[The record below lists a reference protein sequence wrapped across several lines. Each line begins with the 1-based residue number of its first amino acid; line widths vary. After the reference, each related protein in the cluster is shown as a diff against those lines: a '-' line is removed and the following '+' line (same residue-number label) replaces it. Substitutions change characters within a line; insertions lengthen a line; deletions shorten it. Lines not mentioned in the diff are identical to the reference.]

1 MTVVSVASFIQA
13 NSHPAHGDRRWLEA
27 LAGRGGVIP
36 KTATFTDLKVSQR
49 GAGANMS
56 VDVAA
61 GQCYV
66 TGTESSTQGVY
77 HCDNVGVE
85 NKTITASNPTNP
97 RRDLIVARIKD
108 VEYSGA
114 ANEFLLD
121 VIAGT
126 PAGSPADPTVPAN
139 CIVLARVAVAA
150 NATSI
155 TNANITDL
163 RNNYTAVTGSSV
175 IGNQQK
181 ALAHGGVIPCLST
194 SRPTIAIY
202 EGMHIYETDTQVLRV
217 YNGTTWLPTTAAGRA
232 YATSGSVI
240 NGTISLNTDTQD
252 FLKGGMTFASNGLVV
267 PIAGIYQCNGM
278 VKVQPPSAGVT
289 FTAALMINGTLA
301 RYGMQHLTQAS
312 YEVRVVND
320 LMSLSAGERVNVG
333 YSWSGTTTALQIDAT
348 GLSNY
353 VSVALVSF

>member
-1 MTVVSVASFIQA
+1 MTVVPVASFIQA
-13 NSHPAHGDRRWLEA
+13 NSHPAHGDRRWLQA
-27 LAGRGGVIP
+27 LIGGRGGVIP
-36 KTATFTDLKVSQR
+36 RTATFTDLKVSQR

-56 VDVAA
+56 VDVAD

-108 VEYSGA
+108 VEYGVA
-114 ANEFLLD
+114 VTNEFLLD

-126 PAGSPADPTVPAN
+126 PAASPVDPTVPAN

-163 RNNYTAVTGSSV
+163 RNGYAAVTGSAL

-181 ALAHGGVIPCLST
+181 APTGIVPCLSAF
-194 SRPTIAIY
+194 RPTVGLF
-202 EGMHIYETDTQVLRV
+202 EGLTIYETDTGRYWV
-217 YNGTTWLPTTAAGRA
+217 YNGTTWALKIREQVTVAATLGKSTVPASGGQIVFNMSGWASTPTVYVGLATGFSWIAIVG
-232 YATSGSVI
+232 ATSATQI
-240 NGTISLNTDTQD
+240 NAVLMD
-252 FLKGGMTFASNGLVV
+252 A
-267 PIAGIYQCNGM
+267 
-278 VKVQPPSAGVT
+278 PSG
-289 FTAALMINGTLA
+289 
-301 RYGMQHLTQAS
+301 
-312 YEVRVVND
+312 
-320 LMSLSAGERVNVG
+320 
-333 YSWSGTTTALQIDAT
+333 
-348 GLSNY
+348 
-353 VSVALVSF
+353 ALVPDSTAVVAMIIAVGTPTAGSFPTIT

>member
-13 NSHPAHGDRRWLEA
+13 NGHPAHGDRRWLQA
-27 LAGRGGVIP
+27 LTGGRGGVIP
-36 KTATFTDLKVSQR
+36 RTATFTDLKVSQR

-56 VDVAA
+56 VDVAD

-108 VEYSGA
+108 VEYGVA
-114 ANEFLLD
+114 VTNEFLLD

-126 PAGSPADPTVPAN
+126 PAASPVDPTVPAN

-163 RNNYTAVTGSSV
+163 RNGYAAVTGSAL

-181 ALAHGGVIPCLST
+181 APTGIVPCLSAF
-194 SRPTIAIY
+194 RPTVGLF
-202 EGMHIYETDTQVLRV
+202 EGLTIYETDTGRIYI
-217 YNGTTWLPTTAAGRA
+217 YNGTTWA
-232 YATSGSVI
+232 
-240 NGTISLNTDTQD
+240 
-252 FLKGGMTFASNGLVV
+252 
-267 PIAGIYQCNGM
+267 
-278 VKVQPPSAGVT
+278 VKKTEQVT
-289 FTAALMINGTLA
+289 
-301 RYGMQHLTQAS
+301 
-312 YEVRVVND
+312 
-320 LMSLSAGERVNVG
+320 
-333 YSWSGTTTALQIDAT
+333 
-348 GLSNY
+348 
-353 VSVALVSF
+353 VALVANRTVVPGSGGQIVWTMSGWAAVPAICVNILSASKLVTTLNVITTTQVNAWVYEAATGTALADSTIIYGNIIAVGVPTAGSVPTIT